1 MVRSAEPRAGGEVRH
16 RCSGAAETAEL
27 AEIESAILVALDES
41 LRSAD
46 GRSAATVLTWIQLFD
61 HLSEGCKFSSPALL
75 LFLRAGKT
83 EKSANIPSGNSLLV

>member
-61 HLSEGCKFSSPALL
+61 HLSEGCKFLVGIIAV
-75 LFLRAGKT
+75 FACRQNR
-83 EKSANIPSGNSLLV
+83 EKREYSFR